1 MPNRY
6 FPTLALHR
14 PARLDGSDT
23 QKSHCRCITGVEDV
37 LETDAYQAGEAT
49 TTKPGTALHRVIK
62 VPCVSDVT
70 VQGDWVG
77 GIVRRVATKAH
88 LFTEG
93 DAKSHVYKVTSGAI
107 CLYRVLADGRRQVI
121 EFALEGD
128 VIGMGY
134 APIESCTAQAM
145 TPTRVNCFPVA
156 ILLKAAA
163 QDCSIALGL
172 YEALSRN
179 LVATREHLQCVGKRG
194 ATERLA
200 SFLVSLSRR
209 NERRGD
215 DPCSIKLA
223 MTRVDIADFLGLT
236 IETVSRTFTKLKQ
249 QRLIEIDQNTT
260 IQLRDRSSLARLAEG
275 EARI

>member
-1 MPNRY
+1 M
-6 FPTLALHR
+6 
-14 PARLDGSDT
+14 
-23 QKSHCRCITGVEDV
+23 
-37 LETDAYQAGEAT
+37 LETNAYRAGQAKTSE
-49 TTKPGTALHRVIK
+49 PGTTLQRVIT
-62 VPCVSDVT
+62 VPCVGRAMG
-70 VQGDWVG
+70 QGAWAG
-77 GIVRRVATKAH
+77 GIVRDVGTKAH

-93 DAKSHVYKVTSGAI
+93 DAKSHVYKILSGAI

-134 APIESCTAQAM
+134 APIESCSAQAM
-145 TPTRVNCFPVA
+145 GQTRVNCFPVS
-156 ILLKAAA
+156 ILLKAAK
-163 QDCSIALGL
+163 QDSSIALGL
-172 YEALSRN
+172 YEALSRD

-209 NERRGD
+209 SEERGS
-215 DPCSIKLA
+215 DPFSIKLA
-223 MTRVDIADFLGLT
+223 MNRVDIADFLGMT

-249 QRLIEIDQNTT
+249 QRLIEIDRNTT
-260 IQLRDRSSLARLAEG
+260 IQLCDRTALSRLAEG